1 MALQAPRLLL
11 LSTPTSLGGSTR
23 QLISDDV
30 ILFAT
35 KMWKILNKRY
45 LWKYWSSVLETW
57 HHKCASKR
65 NKMTPLVLLPWQQF
79 GRWCCVNK
87 NCNSRFCF
95 KTRTI
100 YPNQSN
106 DGTKDNM
113 GTISVPSR
121 TLCPTVEVANGDFLL
136 FDRKRLGPKELLW
149 KQHSGSHFVS
159 FLMHIYGAKFQEHC
173 FNISRDIIYSV
184 FSTS

>member
-1 MALQAPRLLL
+1 MKNNLCLFESPFKVQKKGVFLFEISFFVLEI
-11 LSTPTSLGGSTR
+11 STFFYYANLVN
-23 QLISDDV
+23 DDV
-30 ILFAT
+30 MLFAT

-57 HHKCASKR
+57 HHKCTSQKK
-65 NKMTPLVLLPWQQF
+65 KMTPLVLLPWQQF
-79 GRWCCVNK
+79 GHWCCVNK
-87 NCNSRFCF
+87 NCNSQFCF

-149 KQHSGSHFVS
+149 KQH
-159 FLMHIYGAKFQEHC
+159 
-173 FNISRDIIYSV
+173 
-184 FSTS
+184 